1 MQVEIDIKF
10 EQLVTIAKKLP
21 QQEWKKLKDEVEKNN
36 YKDSKVQDMEAFLLS
51 APTFT
56 KKQLDAI
63 AKTRNAINQ
72 WRTK

>member
-10 EQLVTIAKKLP
+10 EQLVTIAQRLP
-21 QQEWKKLKDEVEKNN
+21 KTEWNELKNEVEKDN
-36 YKDSKVQDMEAFLLS
+36 KHDSKAQEMEAFLLS

>member
-10 EQLVTIAKKLP
+10 EQLVDIAKKLP
-21 QQEWKKLKDEVEKNN
+21 AMQWNKLKQEVEKDFDRT
-36 YKDSKVQDMEAFLLS
+36 KAQDMEAFLLS

-56 KKQLDAI
+56 KNQLNTI
-63 AKTRNAINQ
+63 AKTRSAINQ

>member
-10 EQLVTIAKKLP
+10 EQLVTIAKKLSTN
-21 QQEWKKLKDEVEKNN
+21 EWNKLKQEVDKDI
-36 YKDSKVQDMEAFLLS
+36 KQDSKAQEMEAFLLS

-56 KKQLDAI
+56 KKQLNAI
-63 AKTRNAINQ
+63 AETRNAINQ

>member
-10 EQLVTIAKKLP
+10 EQLIDIARKLP
-21 QQEWKKLKDEVEKNN
+21 MAQWNKLKQEVEKEVEPDT
-36 YKDSKVQDMEAFLLS
+36 KAQDMEAFLLS

-56 KKQLDAI
+56 KKQIDTI